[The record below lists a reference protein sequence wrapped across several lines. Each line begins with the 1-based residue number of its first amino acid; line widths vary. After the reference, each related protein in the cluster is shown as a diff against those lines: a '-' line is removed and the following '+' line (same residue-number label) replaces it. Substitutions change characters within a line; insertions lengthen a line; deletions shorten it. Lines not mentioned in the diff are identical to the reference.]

1 MAKILKGDEF
11 KKRLNLQ
18 DRIESD
24 LPSSFGGATEVGG
37 VIDREV
43 LDASGRARQIIE
55 EAKGDAA
62 RIKAEAKEVL
72 AQVQAE
78 MERSKKEGYDLGYQ
92 EGLQQGLE
100 MLQRVKELRQKLFD
114 DNEREMV
121 KLVFEIAE
129 KIIGREFREND
140 NAIMNVIRLAISD
153 AVIAGLLFMVPTF
166 FGGMWYGPL
175 FGVVQNLVDP
185 RMRAMAVAI
194 MLFFVNLIGFG
205 GITAVG
211 EISEA
216 LLPTLGS
223 MEALRRA
230 LLVMVG
236 VQAVAALVIGS
247 AALTVRS
254 DMKKA
259 AA

>member
-24 LPSSFGGATEVGG
+24 LSSTFGGATEVGG

-62 RIKAEAKEVL
+62 RIKAEAKEL
-72 AQVQAE
+72 LGQVQAE
-78 MERSKKEGYDLGYQ
+78 MERAKKEGHDLGYQ

-100 MLQRVKELRQKLFD
+100 MLQRVKDLRQKLFD

-140 NAIMNVIRLAISD
+140 KAIMNVIRLAISD
-153 AVIAGLLFMVPTF
+153 AVGDKIVVHLNPQDYEKIKKNEAELYQKIESGKTLVFREDDTVKV
-166 FGGMWYGPL
+166 GGC
-175 FGVVQNLVDP
+175 VVETDIGTIDAQLDTQLN
-185 RMRAMAVAI
+185 AI
-194 MLFFVNLIGFG
+194 
-205 GITAVG
+205 
-211 EISEA
+211 
-216 LLPTLGS
+216 
-223 MEALRRA
+223 
-230 LLVMVG
+230 
-236 VQAVAALVIGS
+236 
-247 AALTVRS
+247 
-254 DMKKA
+254 KKA
-259 AA
+259 LGL

>member
-62 RIKAEAKEVL
+62 RIKTEAKEVL

-78 MERSKKEGYDLGYQ
+78 MERAKKEGYDLGYQ

-140 NAIMNVIRLAISD
+140 KAIMNVIRLAISD
-153 AVIAGLLFMVPTF
+153 AVGDKIVVHLNPQDYEKIKKNEAELYQKLESGKTLVFREDDTVKV
-166 FGGMWYGPL
+166 GGCIVETDIGTIDAQL
-175 FGVVQNLVDP
+175 DTQLN
-185 RMRAMAVAI
+185 AI
-194 MLFFVNLIGFG
+194 
-205 GITAVG
+205 
-211 EISEA
+211 
-216 LLPTLGS
+216 
-223 MEALRRA
+223 
-230 LLVMVG
+230 
-236 VQAVAALVIGS
+236 
-247 AALTVRS
+247 
-254 DMKKA
+254 KKA
-259 AA
+259 LGL

>member
-1 MAKILKGDEF
+1 MAKILKGEEF

-24 LPSSFGGATEVGG
+24 LSPSFGATTEVGG

-62 RIKAEAKEVL
+62 RIKAEAKDL
-72 AQVQAE
+72 FAQVQAE

-100 MLQRVKELRQKLFD
+100 MLQRVKDLRQKLFD

-140 NAIMNVIRLAISD
+140 KAIMNVIRLAISD
-153 AVIAGLLFMVPTF
+153 AVGDKIVVHLNPQDYEKIKKNEAELYQKIESGKTLVFREDDTVKV
-166 FGGMWYGPL
+166 GGCVIETDIGTIDAQL
-175 FGVVQNLVDP
+175 DTQLN
-185 RMRAMAVAI
+185 AI
-194 MLFFVNLIGFG
+194 
-205 GITAVG
+205 
-211 EISEA
+211 
-216 LLPTLGS
+216 
-223 MEALRRA
+223 
-230 LLVMVG
+230 
-236 VQAVAALVIGS
+236 
-247 AALTVRS
+247 
-254 DMKKA
+254 KKA
-259 AA
+259 LGL

>member
-140 NAIMNVIRLAISD
+140 KAIMNVIRLAISD
-153 AVIAGLLFMVPTF
+153 AVGDKIVVHLNPQDYEKIKKNEAELYQKIESGKTLVFREDDTVKI
-166 FGGMWYGPL
+166 GGC
-175 FGVVQNLVDP
+175 VVETDIGTIDAQLDTQLN
-185 RMRAMAVAI
+185 AI
-194 MLFFVNLIGFG
+194 
-205 GITAVG
+205 
-211 EISEA
+211 
-216 LLPTLGS
+216 
-223 MEALRRA
+223 
-230 LLVMVG
+230 
-236 VQAVAALVIGS
+236 
-247 AALTVRS
+247 
-254 DMKKA
+254 KKA
-259 AA
+259 LGL

>member
-24 LPSSFGGATEVGG
+24 MGSSFGAGGEVGG
-37 VIDREV
+37 VIDRET
-43 LDASGRARQIIE
+43 LDAAGRARLIIE

-62 RIKAEAKEVL
+62 RIKQEAKEVL
-72 AQVQAE
+72 AQVQEE
-78 MERSKKEGYDLGYQ
+78 MEKSKRQGYDLGYQ

-140 NAIMNVIRLAISD
+140 KAIMNVIRLAISD
-153 AVIAGLLFMVPTF
+153 AVGEKIVVHLNPQDYEKVKKNEAELLQKIESGKTLVFREDDTVKV
-166 FGGMWYGPL
+166 GGC
-175 FGVVQNLVDP
+175 VVETDIGTIDAQLDTQLN
-185 RMRAMAVAI
+185 AI
-194 MLFFVNLIGFG
+194 
-205 GITAVG
+205 
-211 EISEA
+211 
-216 LLPTLGS
+216 
-223 MEALRRA
+223 
-230 LLVMVG
+230 
-236 VQAVAALVIGS
+236 
-247 AALTVRS
+247 
-254 DMKKA
+254 KKA
-259 AA
+259 LGL

>member
-62 RIKAEAKEVL
+62 RIKTEAKEVL

-78 MERSKKEGYDLGYQ
+78 MERAKKEGYDLGYQ

-140 NAIMNVIRLAISD
+140 KAIMNVIRLAISD
-153 AVIAGLLFMVPTF
+153 AVGDKIVVHLNPQDYEKIKKNEAELYQKIESGKTLVFREDDTVKV
-166 FGGMWYGPL
+166 GGCIVETDIGTIDAQL
-175 FGVVQNLVDP
+175 DTQLN
-185 RMRAMAVAI
+185 AI
-194 MLFFVNLIGFG
+194 
-205 GITAVG
+205 
-211 EISEA
+211 
-216 LLPTLGS
+216 
-223 MEALRRA
+223 
-230 LLVMVG
+230 
-236 VQAVAALVIGS
+236 
-247 AALTVRS
+247 
-254 DMKKA
+254 KKA
-259 AA
+259 LGL

>member
-24 LPSSFGGATEVGG
+24 LSSTFGGATEVGG

-55 EAKGDAA
+55 EAKGDAT
-62 RIKAEAKEVL
+62 RIKAEAKEL
-72 AQVQAE
+72 LGQVQAE
-78 MERSKKEGYDLGYQ
+78 MERAKKEGYDLGYQ
-92 EGLQQGLE
+92 EGLKQGLE

-140 NAIMNVIRLAISD
+140 KAIMNVIRLAISD
-153 AVIAGLLFMVPTF
+153 AVGDKIVVHLNPQDYEKIKKNEAELYQKIESGKTLVFREDDTVKV
-166 FGGMWYGPL
+166 GGC
-175 FGVVQNLVDP
+175 VVETDIGTIDAQLDTQLN
-185 RMRAMAVAI
+185 AI
-194 MLFFVNLIGFG
+194 
-205 GITAVG
+205 
-211 EISEA
+211 
-216 LLPTLGS
+216 
-223 MEALRRA
+223 
-230 LLVMVG
+230 
-236 VQAVAALVIGS
+236 
-247 AALTVRS
+247 
-254 DMKKA
+254 KKA
-259 AA
+259 LGL

>member
-24 LPSSFGGATEVGG
+24 LSSTFGGATEVGG

-62 RIKAEAKEVL
+62 RIKAEAKEL
-72 AQVQAE
+72 LGQVQAE
-78 MERSKKEGYDLGYQ
+78 MERAKKEGHDLGYQ

-100 MLQRVKELRQKLFD
+100 MLQRVKDLRQKLFD

-140 NAIMNVIRLAISD
+140 KAIMNVIRLAISD
-153 AVIAGLLFMVPTF
+153 AVGDKIVVHLNPQDYEKIKKNEAELYQKIESGKTLVFREDDTVKV
-166 FGGMWYGPL
+166 GGC
-175 FGVVQNLVDP
+175 VVETDIGTIDAQLDIQLN
-185 RMRAMAVAI
+185 AI
-194 MLFFVNLIGFG
+194 
-205 GITAVG
+205 
-211 EISEA
+211 
-216 LLPTLGS
+216 
-223 MEALRRA
+223 
-230 LLVMVG
+230 
-236 VQAVAALVIGS
+236 
-247 AALTVRS
+247 
-254 DMKKA
+254 KKA
-259 AA
+259 LGL